1 MCNFSSVTNSSSEKF
16 LTNLPSSSFVSFS
29 LENTTNGQVE
39 NWWAN
44 PVVRTKVRERMNDRL
59 PPFLPLYF
67 RFNLENDS
75 LGCPALQ
82 KNLLLDRS
90 NRGKSTLRHSRL
102 IFFSVNRAGVDWIIL
117 LLPRKQVSSNG
128 FSKSIEHDAGILLT
142 TNANSCNFKML
153 STWYQQRSHFLLPQ
167 TKSYA
172 LVLTIL

>member
-16 LTNLPSSSFVSFS
+16 LTKFRVPLSFLF
-29 LENTTNGQVE
+29 LWKNTTNGQVG

-90 NRGKSTLRHSRL
+90 NRGKSTLRHGRL

-117 LLPRKQVSSNG
+117 LLSRKQVSSNG

-153 STWYQQRSHFLLPQ
+153 STWCQQRNHFLLPQ

-172 LVLTIL
+172 LVPTLL